1 MLFVVVVVVD
11 NYYLL
16 TLDNFVLMMVAVY
29 QMVQL
34 AFK

>member
-1 MLFVVVVVVD
+1 MLFVVVVDD